1 MDKQFRICDIF
12 EKIQTEKIRR
22 KAGDFPTEWSE
33 EYCIPLLTAGIENQG
48 LARFARPSDCPTI
61 IRNCISVSANGANS
75 GATFYQPSDFA
86 VLQDAYAVQVID
98 HEIANEQEGLYL
110 TAALNKAIK
119 DNHDW
124 VNKAGWNNIKEDIV
138 ELPVIESPDPDH
150 EYTVDDIDWQYM
162 QDRIA
167 ELEQDRIAEL
177 EQDRI
182 AELDAYLKATGLEDY
197 TLTEEDKEVL
207 SLSSEA
213 VSDEGDA
220 LETDRRDGKVKR
232 TESFTYSE
240 IFKLLS
246 QSEKV
251 SKLDFVSNGKTP
263 AYSSDTNNNGC
274 LGFVN
279 KEPTFRITNDTPV
292 YLIFGDHTKTM
303 NIVHNDFCIMDNVK
317 VLIPKVNMSDE
328 SLLYIIIAWKKAIP
342 DLGYARH
349 WSVAKT
355 AIFELPVID
364 IMDPNHKY
372 SVNDIDFNY
381 MERYIRAIEKMT
393 IADVVKY
400 RDRELHAAKQAVC

>member
-48 LARFARPSDCPTI
+48 LARFAKPSDCPTI

-177 EQDRI
+177 
-182 AELDAYLKATGLEDY
+182 DAYLKATGLEDY

-220 LETDRRDGKVKR
+220 LETDRRDGKVRFGKFKASDLFDIKKGKR
-232 TESFTYSE
+232 LTKADMTKGDINFIGST
-240 IFKLLS
+240 
-246 QSEKV
+246 
-251 SKLDFVSNGKTP
+251 
-263 AYSSDTNNNGC
+263 ATNNGVTAKIGNTEYLHPGYTITVSYNGSVGEVF
-274 LGFVN
+274 LQEEHFWASDDVN
-279 KEPTFRITNDTPV
+279 VWYPKFKFN
-292 YLIFGDHTKTM
+292 TKVIEYM
-303 NIVHNDFCIMDNVK
+303 M
-317 VLIPKVNMSDE
+317 
-328 SLLYIIIAWKKAIP
+328 
-342 DLGYARH
+342 
-349 WSVAKT
+349 T
-355 AIFELPVID
+355 AIKKCREKYNYAAKWTLDKMQNEMLTLPITPD
-364 IMDPNHKY
+364 G
-372 SVNDIDFNY
+372 DIDFDY
-381 MERYIRAIEKMT
+381 MERYIRAIEKLT

-400 RDRELHAAKQAVC
+400 RDRELYAAKQAVC

>member
-48 LARFARPSDCPTI
+48 LARFAKPSDCPTI

-177 EQDRI
+177 
-182 AELDAYLKATGLEDY
+182 DAYLKATGLEDY

-220 LETDRRDGKVKR
+220 LETDRRDGKIRFGKFKIGDVFEIYSPKKR
-232 TESFTYSE
+232 FNANAV
-240 IFKLLS
+240 IFDGIYPY
-246 QSEKV
+246 V
-251 SKLDFVSNGKTP
+251 ARG
-263 AYSSDTNNNGC
+263 SSNNGIRGYITEDEQY
-274 LGFVN
+274 LSPAKSLSFGQDTATIFYQPNAYFTGDKIKVMILKN
-279 KEPTFRITNDTPV
+279 RDLNDELAQYFITVISKAFSTFTWGQSSFNEKILKAVKINLPIT
-292 YLIFGDHTKTM
+292 
-303 NIVHNDFCIMDNVK
+303 
-317 VLIPKVNMSDE
+317 
-328 SLLYIIIAWKKAIP
+328 P
-342 DLGYARH
+342 DG
-349 WSVAKT
+349 
-355 AIFELPVID
+355 
-364 IMDPNHKY
+364 
-372 SVNDIDFNY
+372 DIDFDY
-381 MERYIRAIEKMT
+381 MECYIRAIEKLT

-400 RDRELHAAKQAVC
+400 RDRELYAAKQAVC

>member
-48 LARFARPSDCPTI
+48 LARFAKPSDCPTI

-177 EQDRI
+177 
-182 AELDAYLKATGLEDY
+182 DAYLKATGLEDY

-213 VSDEGDA
+213 VSDEEDA
-220 LETDRRDGKVKR
+220 LETDRRDGKVRFGKFKIGDVFEIYSPKKR
-232 TESFTYSE
+232 FNANAV
-240 IFKLLS
+240 IFDGIYPY
-246 QSEKV
+246 V
-251 SKLDFVSNGKTP
+251 ARG
-263 AYSSDTNNNGC
+263 SSNNGIRGYITEDEQY
-274 LGFVN
+274 LSPAKSLSFGQDTATIFYQPNAYFTGDKIKVMILKN
-279 KEPTFRITNDTPV
+279 RDLNDELAQYFITVISKAFSTFTWGQSSFNEKILKAVKINLPIT
-292 YLIFGDHTKTM
+292 
-303 NIVHNDFCIMDNVK
+303 
-317 VLIPKVNMSDE
+317 
-328 SLLYIIIAWKKAIP
+328 P
-342 DLGYARH
+342 DG
-349 WSVAKT
+349 
-355 AIFELPVID
+355 
-364 IMDPNHKY
+364 
-372 SVNDIDFNY
+372 DIDFDY
-381 MERYIRAIEKMT
+381 MERYIRAIEKIT

-400 RDRELHAAKQAVC
+400 RDRELYAAKQAVCY

>member
-1 MDKQFRICDIF
+1 MDKKFRICDIF

-48 LARFARPSDCPTI
+48 LARFAKPSDCPTI

-177 EQDRI
+177 
-182 AELDAYLKATGLEDY
+182 DAYLKATGLEDY

-220 LETDRRDGKVKR
+220 LETDRRDGKVRFGK
-232 TESFTYSE
+232 FTLGALFTSATGDVDLQQKD
-240 IFKLLS
+240 I
-246 QSEKV
+246 
-251 SKLDFVSNGKTP
+251 NGKGQFFINSGVDNRGIKGRTDKP
-263 AYSSDTNNNGC
+263 ARIFPANTITIDFWGNVYYRDFEYKMATHNHVFSLSGDVIKNR
-274 LGFVN
+274 FV
-279 KEPTFRITNDTPV
+279 
-292 YLIFGDHTKTM
+292 G
-303 NIVHNDFCIMDNVK
+303 
-317 VLIPKVNMSDE
+317 
-328 SLLYIIIAWKKAIP
+328 LYITGILSNLSRLFSYSNMATWNKLKSLEI
-342 DLGYARH
+342 
-349 WSVAKT
+349 S
-355 AIFELPVID
+355 LPVTPD
-364 IMDPNHKY
+364 G
-372 SVNDIDFNY
+372 DIDFDY

-400 RDRELHAAKQAVC
+400 RDRELYAAKQAVC

>member
-48 LARFARPSDCPTI
+48 LARFAKPSDCPTI

-177 EQDRI
+177 
-182 AELDAYLKATGLEDY
+182 DAYLKATGLEDY

-220 LETDRRDGKVKR
+220 LETDRRDGKIRFGK
-232 TESFTYSE
+232 FTLGALFTSATGDVDLQQKD
-240 IFKLLS
+240 I
-246 QSEKV
+246 
-251 SKLDFVSNGKTP
+251 NGKGQFFINSGVDNRGIKGRTDKP
-263 AYSSDTNNNGC
+263 ARIFPANTITIDFWGNVYYRDFEYKMATHNHVFSLSGDVIKNR
-274 LGFVN
+274 FV
-279 KEPTFRITNDTPV
+279 
-292 YLIFGDHTKTM
+292 G
-303 NIVHNDFCIMDNVK
+303 
-317 VLIPKVNMSDE
+317 
-328 SLLYIIIAWKKAIP
+328 LYITGILSNLSRLFSYSNMATWNKLKSLEI
-342 DLGYARH
+342 
-349 WSVAKT
+349 S
-355 AIFELPVID
+355 LPVTPD
-364 IMDPNHKY
+364 G
-372 SVNDIDFNY
+372 DIDFDY

-400 RDRELHAAKQAVC
+400 RDWELHAAKQAVC